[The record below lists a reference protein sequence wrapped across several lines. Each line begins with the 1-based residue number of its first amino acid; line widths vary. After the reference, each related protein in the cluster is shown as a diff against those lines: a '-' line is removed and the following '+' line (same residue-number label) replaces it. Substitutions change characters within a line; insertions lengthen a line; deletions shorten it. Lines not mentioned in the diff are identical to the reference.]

1 MLFPSYHMD
10 AGAGTPPKRCLNA
23 FQSKRLWKI
32 PGLNGIRCIT
42 STEMLLGQH
51 LRSRRHDGNILDVSK
66 KRQEAKEIIN
76 NKKNNQKIFLSIDYR
91 KKREQTY
98 RI

>member
-1 MLFPSYHMD
+1 MD

-32 PGLNGIRCIT
+32 PGLSGIRCIT
-42 STEMLLGQH
+42 STEMLLGEH
-51 LRSRRHDGNILDVSK
+51 LRSRRHNGDILDMSK
-66 KRQEAKEIIN
+66 AKEIIN
-76 NKKNNQKIFLSIDYR
+76 NNNKKKNNQKIFLSIDYR
-91 KKREQTY
+91 KKRDQTY

>member
-51 LRSRRHDGNILDVSK
+51 LTSRRHDGNILDVSK
-66 KRQEAKEIIN
+66 KRQEAKEIITN
-76 NKKNNQKIFLSIDYR
+76 KKKNNHKIFLSID
-91 KKREQTY
+91 
-98 RI
+98 